1 MKITQVT
8 PGLISIPPKGWGA
21 IEKIIWNYKIQ
32 FEKMGHECDIQYLDD
47 IDTTSDIIH
56 IHVANLAIMA
66 KERGVPYIF

>member
-32 FEKMGHECDIQYLDD
+32 FEKMGHECDIQ
-47 IDTTSDIIH
+47 
-56 IHVANLAIMA
+56 
-66 KERGVPYIF
+66 